1 MNFGHILFG
10 FRGRINRAKWWLAV
24 LISIVISLVVTGL
37 VIAINSDA
45 ATTVLNIISYIL
57 TLWIS
62 LAAGAKRLH
71 DLNKSGAWLLL
82 FFGGPILLLIL
93 FVIFAVA
100 SVGTA
105 ALTSGGAGLSPE
117 ALTAMIMQLG
127 GIGLI
132 FVVLWL
138 ALAIWALVWLGCLR
152 GTVGPNQYGP
162 DPLEGRI

>member
-1 MNFGHILFG
+1 MNFGHILFS
-10 FRGRINRAKWWLAV
+10 FSGRINRAKWWLAV
-24 LISIVISLVVTGL
+24 LISIILSLVVTGL
-37 VIAINSDA
+37 ALAIQSDAIN
-45 ATTVLNIISYIL
+45 TVLNLVVSVV
-57 TLWIS
+57 TLWIG

-71 DLNKSGAWLLL
+71 DLNKSGAWLIL
-82 FFGGPILLLIL
+82 FFGGPIVLFIL
-93 FVIFAVA
+93 FLIFALA

-105 ALTSGGAGLSPE
+105 ALSSGGSDLSTE
-117 ALTAMIMQLG
+117 ALVAMIMQVG

-152 GTVGPNQYGP
+152 GTVGPNRYGP